1 MYVVTSQDE
10 VSVSWYLVQQEPGEE
25 AAEHGAEGA
34 HHEEEA
40 DLAQRH
46 PHLQYSA
53 VQHSTVQSSP
63 PGPSGPAGSVL
74 SHPPS
79 GPALEHNRSLIFC
92 FLHKNHESIFAV
104 RLKSPIVS
112 DLM

>member
-46 PHLQYSA
+46 PHLQCSTVY
-53 VQHSTVQSSP
+53 STVQYSTVQAQRHP
-63 PGPSGPAGSVL
+63 YQVL
-74 SHPPS
+74 QVQQGWSYHTLRQAQHWNTT
-79 GPALEHNRSLIFC
+79 GH
-92 FLHKNHESIFAV
+92 
-104 RLKSPIVS
+104 
-112 DLM
+112 